1 MKLFQKEL
9 REAQLSKNKHKLKK
23 LDKQKDEIMRA
34 QAEMMKQQL
43 KPMAYIMLIS
53 LPIFGWLYHLMFT
66 LSLNATIILP
76 FYGELYLATDTVL
89 RFIPVWIFWYMLC
102 SISMGQVIRKA
113 LNMGGM

>member
-1 MKLFQKEL
+1 
-9 REAQLSKNKHKLKK
+9 
-23 LDKQKDEIMRA
+23 MRT
-34 QAEMMKQQL
+34 QGEMMKQQL

-66 LSLNATIILP
+66 LSLDATVILP
-76 FYGELYLATDTVL
+76 FYDELCLATDTVL

-113 LNMGGM
+113 LNIGGM